1 MEMSGDH
8 LKDHT
13 EGWSGSDWGV
23 GGGGVCLDFTRI
35 RRKNGMDL

>member
-1 MEMSGDH
+1 MSGDH

-23 GGGGVCLDFTRI
+23 GGGGGMSGFYTY
-35 RRKNGMDL
+35 KEEGWNGVDL